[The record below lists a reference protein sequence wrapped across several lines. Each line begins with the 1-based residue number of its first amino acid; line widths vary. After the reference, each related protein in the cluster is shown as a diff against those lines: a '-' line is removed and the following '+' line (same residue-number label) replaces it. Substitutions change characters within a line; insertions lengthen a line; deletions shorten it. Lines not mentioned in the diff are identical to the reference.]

1 MKKIKNTK
9 SFFIK
14 FLILL
19 LLLTIIIEGVYF
31 GKKYYENNEKINK
44 INEQIQISKQLLDTL
59 TQMKEGEQVISNTE
73 KLTLEDKHV
82 KLMEVEDSF
91 KVTKID
97 ILLKVEKKGEPYIYY
112 KANLYYNA
120 KDLDAVKDL
129 IALKYIDNNVYK
141 IIKVTPKYIELIL
154 QEKK

>member
-1 MKKIKNTK
+1 MKTIKSK
-9 SFFIK
+9 KEFFIK
-14 FLILL
+14 FLILI
-19 LLLTIIIEGVYF
+19 LLLTIITESVYF

-44 INEQIQISKQLLDTL
+44 LNEQIQISKQILDTL
-59 TQMKEGEQVISNTE
+59 IKMKEGGQVVSNAE
-73 KLTLEDKHV
+73 KLALEEKHV

-97 ILLKVEKKGEPYIYY
+97 ILSRIEKKGEPFIYY

-120 KDLDAVKDL
+120 KDLDAIKDL

-141 IIKVTPKYIELIL
+141 IMRVTPKYIELIL